1 MSRFLQAA
9 IVVTSIAL
17 GASLAQAQGSTVAM
31 AGQYSEANGIIVNIP
46 QNPPNVP
53 CTQAGNARCVGRN
66 SWRPTTTVTGPGPII
81 LNGPQVGNRAARN
94 IPNGSLSVGGA
105 FTIPPLAFTQMLGV
119 QAGQVLESVVRQL
132 DTTFTA
138 AAPGPDPRRKN
149 NGLTRDQVGYV
160 APPQTNAFAVR
171 TGFSPANLTAFGQNN
186 GLATTD
192 TGYVYRQGLTTNV
205 VDTFGTAMV
214 DLEYRNGGFNGT
226 MGVLLNGTGRL
237 LLAGA
242 FEPLFPPTFHP
253 IVATNPVGAD
263 LTFFRTRNAVG
274 WGYTVTGTQAQG
286 RFKGFPSA
294 PSIVGVPCAAT
305 PPPTP
310 VGCNFI
316 QTPGGATFN
325 DVGITLA
332 LFGGATSQKFMFPFT
347 TGTVSIVQSGV
358 EQGATIINTLTGMG
372 YDTVTTGGQRN
383 LGLVA
388 GSYVKRL
395 DSQPAQ
401 FINIQMVGA
410 SLKFTPEPG
419 ATVALISGLGL
430 LGALAARRRRS

>member
-9 IVVTSIAL
+9 IVITSIAL

-53 CTQAGNARCVGRN
+53 CTQDTNARCVGRN
-66 SWRPTTTVTGPGPII
+66 VWFPSTTVTGPGPVI
-81 LNGPQVGNRAARN
+81 LDGPLVGNRAARL
-94 IPNGSLSVGGA
+94 IPNGSLSVGGS
-105 FTIPPLAFTQMLGV
+105 FTVPPLAFTQMLGV
-119 QAGQVLESVVRQL
+119 QVGQVLNSVVRQL

-138 AAPGPDPRRKN
+138 AMPPTQRVKN
-149 NGLTRDQVGYV
+149 PPAETR
-160 APPQTNAFAVR
+160 NFALR
-171 TGFSPANLTAFGQNN
+171 NDFSPANVAAHGQNN
-186 GLATTD
+186 GLTTGD
-192 TGYVYRQGLTTNV
+192 PAYVYRQALTSTV

-214 DLEYRNGGFNGT
+214 QMQYANGGFNGT

-263 LTFFRTRNAVG
+263 LPTFRTRNAVG

-286 RFKGFPSA
+286 RFKGFPSV
-294 PSIVGVPCAAT
+294 PSIVGVPCGPT
-305 PPPTP
+305 SPPSPE
-310 VGCNFI
+310 GCNLI

-395 DSQPAQ
+395 DSQPQQ

-430 LGALAARRRRS
+430 LGAFAARRRRS